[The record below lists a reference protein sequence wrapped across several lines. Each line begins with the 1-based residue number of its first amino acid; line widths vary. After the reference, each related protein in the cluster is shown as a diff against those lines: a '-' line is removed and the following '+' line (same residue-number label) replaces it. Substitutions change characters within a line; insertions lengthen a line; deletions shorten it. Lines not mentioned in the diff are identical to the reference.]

1 MSKNE
6 KIFLKINELS
16 KQSGIN
22 LETIRYYE
30 KIGILPIPQ
39 RGPNGYRL
47 YTEDDVK
54 QLNFV
59 KTCRTFG
66 LSLGEI
72 KQLNSL
78 QQSPINSCHHADEL
92 IALHLK
98 QIDEKICQLYE
109 IRAMLENMLGCSG
122 DGVEHC
128 KVINGLKRIVRDEGV
143 KN

>member
-1 MSKNE
+1 MFFKV
-6 KIFLKINELS
+6 NELS
-16 KQSGIN
+16 KQAGIN

-47 YTEDDVK
+47 YTEEDVK

-78 QQSPINSCHHADEL
+78 QQNPINRCQNADEL
-92 IALHLK
+92 VALHLK
-98 QIDEKICQLYE
+98 QIDEKIHRLYE
-109 IRAMLENMLGCSG
+109 VRAILENMLGCSG
-122 DGVEHC
+122 DDVEHC
-128 KVINGLKRIVRDEGV
+128 KVINGLKRIVRNEGV
-143 KN
+143 RN